1 MSATTPTEKTTT
13 EPSGAVAPLGY
24 KRIPLSPTGELLKA
38 GVEILSPR
46 NMVIVKYPKSGTTL
60 SMCNVP
66 KILVADAEE
75 GTVTF
80 KMDNQTDLFDK
91 SAEDKFTKTNSYGW
105 LPQTIF
111 ELVDELKRANR
122 MKEFWELHQAM
133 RSERDPT
140 KRIDLYKRV
149 IVLINSMPFPIVAI
163 DTITSIQKLSNAAA
177 LYEYNQ
183 GVGKANPK
191 NDITKVDEYAGSKYV
206 RGKFAEIKRF
216 IETNAAPFI
225 QYHGHVAERKK
236 ILKKDDQDISAV
248 DIALSGIQAVTF
260 TSWAQAVATFYRNKE
275 GCWLD
280 FTKKDE
286 TDMGSR
292 ILALSNRKLKI
303 ADIVSDEDLM
313 KGIRPKTYWGT
324 IYPEIEALKGK

>member
-1 MSATTPTEKTTT
+1 
-13 EPSGAVAPLGY
+13 
-24 KRIPLSPTGELLKA
+24 
-38 GVEILSPR
+38 
-46 NMVIVKYPKSGTTL
+46 MVIVKYPKSGTTL

-91 SAEDKFTKTNSYGW
+91 SAEDKFTKTNAYGW

-111 ELVDELKRANR
+111 ELVDELKRANK

-133 RSERDPT
+133 RSERDPA
-140 KRIDLYKRV
+140 KRMDLYKR
-149 IVLINSMPFPIVAI
+149 IIELINSMPFPIVAI

-191 NDITKVDEYAGSKYV
+191 NDITKADEYSGAKYV
-206 RGKFAEIKRF
+206 RAKFAEIKKF
-216 IETNAAPFI
+216 IETNAAPFL

-236 ILKKDDQDISAV
+236 ILKKDEKDVSSV

-260 TSWAQAVATFYRNKE
+260 TSWAQAVAIFYRDATA
-275 GCWLD
+275 CWLD
-280 FTKKDE
+280 FTKKEE

-292 ILALSNRKLKI
+292 VLALSNRKLKI
-303 ADIVSDEDLM
+303 ADLMSDDDLR
-313 KGIRPKTYWGT
+313 KGLRPKTYWGE